1 MKKRRIVAGTLV
13 LLLAVALTS
22 CGSMTKKKKYR
33 FGGCQITMVEG
44 GINAAITV

>member
-1 MKKRRIVAGTLV
+1 MKKRRMMAGALV

-33 FGGCQITMVEG
+33 FGGCQITMVESG
-44 GINAAITV
+44 AQPCTTV

>member
-1 MKKRRIVAGTLV
+1 MKKRRIVAGALV

-33 FGGCQITMVEG
+33 FGGCQITMVECG
-44 GINAAITV
+44 TNAATTV